1 MKTSAS
7 PSVPKLFPTPNVHS
21 LPASGCRLMYPP
33 GVGLGGSG
41 TPVGVSLVVSLLV
54 VVEEGPGNA
63 GGALVLQAD
72 VVDLAAGEMT
82 LFWVERVELG
92 IGVGL
97 GGRFVSGAGW
107 AVAPGAGGFT
117 DTSGVLVLI
126 AGLVTALVVVLV
138 APRVRAGGGTELGEV
153 ALGLPEARMVV
164 RRVTAGGVAL
174 FGVGDWWMEHGTMEP
189 VVGAGRAVEVAVGLT
204 ALGAVV

>member
-1 MKTSAS
+1 MLVKTSAS
-7 PSVPKLFPTPNVHS
+7 PSVPKLFPTLNVHT

-63 GGALVLQAD
+63 GGALVLQAN
-72 VVDLAAGEMT
+72 VVDLAVGEMT
-82 LFWVERVELG
+82 LFWVETVELG
-92 IGVGL
+92 IVVGL

-107 AVAPGAGGFT
+107 AVGPGAGEFT
-117 DTSGVLVLI
+117 DTGGVLVLI

-138 APRVRAGGGTELGEV
+138 APRVRAGGGMELGEV
-153 ALGLPEARMVV
+153 ALGLTAARMVV
-164 RRVTAGGVAL
+164 RRVTAVGVAL
-174 FGVGDWWMEHGTMEP
+174 FEVGD
-189 VVGAGRAVEVAVGLT
+189 
-204 ALGAVV
+204 